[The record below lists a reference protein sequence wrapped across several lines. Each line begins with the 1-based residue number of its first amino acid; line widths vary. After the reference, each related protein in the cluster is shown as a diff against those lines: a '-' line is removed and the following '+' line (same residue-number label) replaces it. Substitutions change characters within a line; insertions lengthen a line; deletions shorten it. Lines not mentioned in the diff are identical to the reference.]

1 MDIAL
6 LMTQRPVMITTAEPV
21 LSVQDLTV
29 EFRVHGRWWPAVRSL
44 SFDVARNET
53 LALVGESG
61 CGKSITALSIM
72 GLVPKPQGRISSGRI
87 IAEGRELIG
96 LSEAAFEKIRGDR
109 LAMVFQEPM
118 TSLNPVLSIGFQV
131 SEALQVHRDLTTE
144 AADAAALRLLEEV
157 KIPSASRRFKDY
169 PHQFSG
175 GMRQR
180 VMIAM
185 ALACSPSILLADEP
199 TTALDV
205 TIQAQVLG
213 LLADLK
219 ASHGMAML
227 FITHNLGIV
236 AAIADR
242 VAVMYAGEIV
252 EVATVDAIFARPQH
266 PYTEA
271 LFRAIPRVDR
281 AGQTLASI
289 AGQVPSIDRMP
300 GGCRFAPRCALRQP
314 GCMTSVPMLNDVGDG
329 HRVRCVVRAPIDRA
343 AA

>member
-1 MDIAL
+1 
-6 LMTQRPVMITTAEPV
+6 MTPRPDPI
-21 LSVQDLTV
+21 LSVADLTV
-29 EFRVHGRWWPAVRSL
+29 EFRVHGRWWPAVRAL

-72 GLVPKPQGRISSGRI
+72 GLVPRPQGRIASGRI
-87 IAEGRELIG
+87 VAEGRELIG
-96 LSEAAFEKIRGDR
+96 LAEPEFEKIRGDR

-131 SEALQVHRDLTTE
+131 SEALQVHRDLTAE

-157 KIPSASRRFKDY
+157 KIPSAARRFADY

-185 ALACSPSILLADEP
+185 ALACSPAILLADEP

-219 ASHGMAML
+219 TSHGMAML

-236 AAIADR
+236 ATIADR

-252 EVATVDAIFARPQH
+252 EIAPVETIFAQPRH

-281 AGQTLASI
+281 AEQTLESI
-289 AGQVPSIDRMP
+289 AGQVPPIDRMP
-300 GGCRFAPRCALRQP
+300 RGCRFAPRCGLRESACEAAP
-314 GCMTSVPMLNDVGDG
+314 PPLNDVGGG
-329 HRVRCVVRAPIDRA
+329 HSVRCIVRAPSDHA
-343 AA
+343 AAA